1 MGKFQL
7 LAGNVIHFMRIIGTV
22 EKNDIIDL
30 SVCCVYSICISVGTE
45 SAITCCMV
53 IEFYEIVWLYKIFFV
68 FSGQYFIGQVECLYC
83 FRDFLLN
90 PIIDRSV
97 GYRSAKAIIN
107 GSLLRGFI

>member
-7 LAGNVIHFMRIIGTV
+7 LAGNVIHFMGIIGTI

-30 SVCCVYSICISVGTE
+30 SVCCVYGICISVGTE
-45 SAITCCMV
+45 SALTCCMV

-83 FRDFLLN
+83 FRDF
-90 PIIDRSV
+90 
-97 GYRSAKAIIN
+97 
-107 GSLLRGFI
+107 FIESHH

>member
-1 MGKFQL
+1 
-7 LAGNVIHFMRIIGTV
+7 MRIIGTV

-30 SVCCVYSICISVGTE
+30 SVCCVYGICISVGTE

-83 FRDFLLN
+83 FRDFFTE
-90 PIIDRSV
+90 SHH
-97 GYRSAKAIIN
+97 
-107 GSLLRGFI
+107 

>member
-30 SVCCVYSICISVGTE
+30 SVCCVYGICISVGTE

-68 FSGQYFIGQVECLYC
+68 FSGQYFIGQVECTVSGIS
-83 FRDFLLN
+83 LLN